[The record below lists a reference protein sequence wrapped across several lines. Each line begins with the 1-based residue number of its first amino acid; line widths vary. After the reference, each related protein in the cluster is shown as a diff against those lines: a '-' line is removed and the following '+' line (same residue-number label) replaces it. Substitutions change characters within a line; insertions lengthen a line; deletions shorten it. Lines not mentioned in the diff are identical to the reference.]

1 MTHTTVPVI
10 FDLDGTLVDPAGG
23 ITDGIAAA
31 LTELGLPVPG
41 KSRMDAMIGPKLSHS
56 LTEIAGVPAP
66 LLEDAIRI
74 YRAHYVSTGIAKSR
88 LYPGIRGLLEDFVAA
103 GRPLAVATQKPE
115 GLARTVLAHHGIA
128 GLFRSIR
135 GSAADEAGPGADP
148 VPGRS
153 APGGSAPE
161 GSAPGGSAPE
171 GSAPEGSAPGGSA
184 PGGAVPEGKAGIVA
198 AALSDLAVADP
209 STAGRAV
216 MVGDRAQDV
225 AGAAANGLDCIGVG
239 WGFAPEGEL
248 HTAGAIEIV
257 HNTTALHA
265 TINRLSE
272 RPGTTALNEVH
283 TDGNV

>member
-31 LTELGLPVPG
+31 LTELGLPVPD

-56 LTEIAGVPAP
+56 LTEIAGVPAAQ
-66 LLEDAIRI
+66 LDDAIRI
-74 YRAHYVSTGIAKSR
+74 YRAHYASTGIAQSR

-103 GRPLAVATQKPE
+103 GRPIAVATQKPE
-115 GLARTVLAHHGIA
+115 GLARIVLAHHGIA
-128 GLFRSIR
+128 GLFHSIR
-135 GSAADEAGPGADP
+135 GSAADEAASPGA
-148 VPGRS
+148 
-153 APGGSAPE
+153 GSAPE
-161 GSAPGGSAPE
+161 GS
-171 GSAPEGSAPGGSA
+171 
-184 PGGAVPEGKAGIVA
+184 VPEGKAGIVA
-198 AALSDLAVADP
+198 AALSDLAAADP
-209 STAGRAV
+209 AAAGRAV

-239 WGFAPEGEL
+239 WGFAPDGEL
-248 HTAGAIEIV
+248 HAAGAVEIV

>member
-23 ITDGIAAA
+23 ITGGIAAA
-31 LTELGLPVPG
+31 LTELGLPVPDP
-41 KSRMDAMIGPKLSHS
+41 SRMDAMIGPKLSHS
-56 LTEIAGVPAP
+56 LTEIAGVPAA
-66 LLEDAIRI
+66 LLADAIRI
-74 YRAHYVSTGIAKSR
+74 YRAHYLSTGIAQSR
-88 LYPGIRGLLEDFVAA
+88 LYPGIRDLLEDLVAA
-103 GRPLAVATQKPE
+103 GRPIAVATQKPE

-128 GLFRSIR
+128 GLFHSIR
-135 GSAADEAGPGADP
+135 GSAADEVGPGAGP
-148 VPGRS
+148 AAEGAGPKG
-153 APGGSAPE
+153 AGPE
-161 GSAPGGSAPE
+161 GP
-171 GSAPEGSAPGGSA
+171 
-184 PGGAVPEGKAGIVA
+184 VPEGKADIVA
-198 AALSDLAVADP
+198 AALSDLAAGNP
-209 STAGRAV
+209 AAAGRAV

-239 WGFAPEGEL
+239 WGFAPDGEL

-257 HNTTALHA
+257 HNTAALHA

>member
-31 LTELGLPVPG
+31 LTELGLPVPD

-56 LTEIAGVPAP
+56 LTEIAGVPAAQ
-66 LLEDAIRI
+66 LEDAIRI
-74 YRAHYVSTGIAKSR
+74 YRAHYVATGIAQSR

-103 GRPLAVATQKPE
+103 GRPIAVATQKPE

-128 GLFRSIR
+128 GLFHSIR
-135 GSAADEAGPGADP
+135 GSAADEAAGPGA
-148 VPGRS
+148 
-153 APGGSAPE
+153 GSVPE
-161 GSAPGGSAPE
+161 GSVPE
-171 GSAPEGSAPGGSA
+171 AS
-184 PGGAVPEGKAGIVA
+184 VPEGKAGIVA
-198 AALSDLAVADP
+198 AALSDLADAVP
-209 STAGRAV
+209 SAAGRAV
-216 MVGDRAQDV
+216 MVGDRAQYV

-239 WGFAPEGEL
+239 WGFAPDGEL
-248 HTAGAIEIV
+248 HAAGAVEIV
-257 HNTTALHA
+257 HNTAALHA

>member
-31 LTELGLPVPG
+31 LTELGLPVPD

-56 LTEIAGVPAP
+56 LTEIADVPAAQ
-66 LLEDAIRI
+66 LEDAIRI
-74 YRAHYVSTGIAKSR
+74 YRAHYVATGIAQSR

-103 GRPLAVATQKPE
+103 GRPIAVATQKPE

-128 GLFRSIR
+128 GLFHSIR
-135 GSAADEAGPGADP
+135 GSAADEAA
-148 VPGRS
+148 
-153 APGGSAPE
+153 GSVPE
-161 GSAPGGSAPE
+161 GSVPE
-171 GSAPEGSAPGGSA
+171 AS
-184 PGGAVPEGKAGIVA
+184 VPEGKAGIVA
-198 AALSDLAVADP
+198 AALSDLAVAVP
-209 STAGRAV
+209 SAVGRAV

-239 WGFAPEGEL
+239 WGFAPDGEL
-248 HTAGAIEIV
+248 HAAGAVEIV
-257 HNTTALHA
+257 HTTAALHA